1 MPSPRVLVVS
11 AETTSSQNNFD
22 ARGLPGYEITFAV
35 GLEAALGHLRSAAF
49 DILFASF
56 PIPGLSAEQLL
67 EEVQAIDPLIQ
78 VIIRDP
84 EAELMDAVRLAHLGA
99 YQCVGSD
106 VESDRLL
113 RYWDGA
119 LEERSRREQALFGP
133 SQASEPWRR
142 FLIGESRSIHDVL
155 RVIRLVSSRKC
166 TVLING
172 ETGTGKEMVARAL
185 HTASPRAHLPM
196 VAINCSA
203 IPENLLEAELFGHV
217 KGAFTGAVN
226 SRIGRFEQAN
236 KGTIF
241 LDEIGDM
248 PLDLQAKL
256 LRVLQEREIQRV
268 GSSETI
274 RVDIRVIAASNVD
287 LLERVSQKKFRED
300 LYYRLNVVPI
310 HVPSLR
316 ERLTD
321 VPLLVSHFI
330 DKACRA
336 EGIPAKRVGPGVI
349 QRLCAQPW
357 PGNVRQLE
365 NSVEMAVAI
374 SGDRTVLYPADFNLG
389 TTPRIE
395 PASVGTNDRFELP
408 DHGLDFDHE
417 VGRFERSILEQALK
431 KAGGNKTVAADLLHL
446 KRTTLLAKL
455 RNLEQGEALPVNA

>member
-1 MPSPRVLVVS
+1 
-11 AETTSSQNNFD
+11 
-22 ARGLPGYEITFAV
+22 
-35 GLEAALGHLRSAAF
+35 
-49 DILFASF
+49 
-56 PIPGLSAEQLL
+56 
-67 EEVQAIDPLIQ
+67 
-78 VIIRDP
+78 
-84 EAELMDAVRLAHLGA
+84 
-99 YQCVGSD
+99 
-106 VESDRLL
+106 
-113 RYWDGA
+113 
-119 LEERSRREQALFGP
+119 
-133 SQASEPWRR
+133 
-142 FLIGESRSIHDVL
+142 
-155 RVIRLVSSRKC
+155 
-166 TVLING
+166 
-172 ETGTGKEMVARAL
+172 MVARAL

-336 EGIPAKRVGPGVI
+336 EGIPTKRVGPGVI